1 MGRHKLKKDKRSK
14 KSVLFT
20 VLGLLGPGLIAA
32 LADNDAGGVISYAVT
47 GAQFGIGLFIPLTL
61 LMVFITYTVQ
71 EMAMRLGV
79 VATDSYNTLVKEK
92 YGKFWMVYQLLSLV
106 VENFITLI
114 TEFIGMSAGLV
125 ILGLPMWTAVLIGL
139 ALVLAI
145 ALFRG
150 YATKEKIAVG
160 IGSLNIV
167 FIVIACLTKP
177 DWSAV
182 AGSFATWGVPGGEQ
196 GSVIWYV
203 IALVGNA
210 IAPWMIF
217 YQNSAY
223 INKGSK
229 KEDVKKGK
237 IDTIIGCVLQVIIAV
252 FIILIGAALFGCIPD
267 IEHAGPSQFIAG
279 LQEKF
284 GFLPA
289 MLFGIGLFDAGL
301 LAAITV
307 SLSSSWTVAEAFGW
321 SKSLDDSIAKA
332 PKFYG
337 VYFGCVIA
345 AAAVVIIPN
354 LPLNHLAVLV
364 QVISGILM
372 TPILVFLAL
381 LTSRK
386 DVMGEYSNTM
396 FQKIKSWI
404 VVAILGS
411 ISVLSII
418 IIFL

>member
-1 MGRHKLKKDKRSK
+1 MGKHKLQGEKRSVK
-14 KSVLFT
+14 RSLFM
-20 VLGLLGPGLIAA
+20 VLGLLGPGLVAA

-47 GAQFGIGLFIPLTL
+47 GAKFGIGLFIPLTL

-79 VATDSYNTLVKEK
+79 VAEDSYNTLVKQK
-92 YGKFWMVYQLLSLV
+92 YGKFWMIYQLLSLV
-106 VENFITLI
+106 VENFITLM

-125 ILGLPMWTAVLIGL
+125 ILGLPMWAAVLIGL
-139 ALVLAI
+139 VLVLAI

-160 IGSLNIV
+160 VGCLNIV
-167 FIVIACLTKP
+167 FIIIACMTKP
-177 DWSAV
+177 DWNAIANSFITWAV
-182 AGSFATWGVPGGEQ
+182 PSGEQ
-196 GSVIWYV
+196 GNVIWYM

-229 KEDVKKGK
+229 KEDLRKGK
-237 IDTIIGCVLQVIIAV
+237 MDTVIGCV
-252 FIILIGAALFGCIPD
+252 
-267 IEHAGPSQFIAG
+267 
-279 LQEKF
+279 
-284 GFLPA
+284 
-289 MLFGIGLFDAGL
+289 
-301 LAAITV
+301 TV
-307 SLSSSWTVAEAFGW
+307 SLSSSWSVAEAFGW
-321 SKSLDDSIAKA
+321 SKSLDDSITQA

-345 AAAVVIIPN
+345 AAVVVMIPG
-354 LPLNHLAVLV
+354 LPLNHLAILV

-372 TPILVFLAL
+372 TPILVFLTL

-386 DVMGEYSNTM
+386 DVMGEYQNTM
-396 FQKIKSWI
+396 FQKIKAWI
-404 VVAILGS
+404 VVAVLGGVSILS
-411 ISVLSII
+411 FVTL
-418 IIFL
+418 F